1 MLKFLAK
8 LLFVLFFLWSASQK
22 IHDPTNHS
30 RLLIDRF
37 ERFQNLGK
45 NYNFEFLT
53 SFISLNSL
61 KLQANQINKVVGMG
75 QIIISIGIVF
85 SVPYISLFFSFFI
98 ILTILIVHNPLY
110 YEDQEFFLN
119 QLHNTVFEIAILG
132 ISLMLATNRKHIH
145 DNNAKKNRKKKKKI
159 NSNEQEN
166 KKEGKAEK
174 KMDHIENKAK
184 KLKKK

>member
-8 LLFVLFFLWSASQK
+8 LFFVLFFLWSASQK

-30 RLLIDRF
+30 KLLIDRF
-37 ERFQNLGK
+37 ERFQNFGK
-45 NYNFEFLT
+45 KINLEVLT

-98 ILTILIVHNPLY
+98 LLTILIMHNPLY
-110 YEDQEFFLN
+110 FEDQEFFLK

-132 ISLMLATNRKHIH
+132 ISLMFATNRKHIH
-145 DNNAKKNRKKKKKI
+145 DNNAKKNRKKKKNK
-159 NSNEQEN
+159 NSNNQEN
-166 KKEGKAEK
+166 KKEIKTEK
-174 KMDHIENKAK
+174 KMDNTENKTK
-184 KLKKK
+184 KHKKK